1 MRIAISFRGEPL
13 AFELDERQTVGELR
27 RAVAD
32 ATGVAPEGQRLIG
45 LTPRGVKATDET
57 LLGDLRLKSRTTI
70 KLMGTPAKELE
81 AHLARMEQA
90 AAGRGGAAGGTTED
104 GKRSAGPASSSSPSS
119 SAPAA
124 ATASSA
130 SSAAAA
136 AATADK
142 LLVVAARVDEYE
154 ARVAQLGSGDGGAQA
169 VQECRGVIDELE
181 RVLLDL
187 DAMDVSGNES
197 VRMQRKDLI
206 RRVNAVADRAEG
218 VRARL

>member
-130 SSAAAA
+130 AAA

>member
-119 SAPAA
+119 SASAA
-124 ATASSA
+124 ATA